1 MIPARPKRVLV
12 TGVSNPLGA
21 EVARRL
27 APHVPHLFGCDLRD
41 PISALEEMDFVH
53 ADTRHVAI
61 GKLIR
66 QLNVDTVVHLAVLV
80 DSPRDERSIHE
91 TDVIGTMN
99 VLAGCSAPS
108 GHVRRLIVKSSQA
121 IYGAGPSDPSF
132 FSEEMT
138 SLERPVSSVTGDLLD
153 MEQLVSEF
161 AVRNE
166 SCQVTVLRLGFR
178 VSEDTTLARYLS
190 LPIVPTFAGFDPR
203 LQLLHE
209 DDAVEAIVR
218 AVLGQQRGVFNVA
231 AQGVVLLSQAIAI
244 MGGTPAPILPPY
256 GRWIGRLALR
266 ALTHVHLQAHL
277 ADLIAF
283 GSVMDWS
290 RLEAEFGWRPAYTSR
305 AVMDALARGK
315 ALEVIEAPSPPQE
328 YELQVYLQ
336 RRRRNARNGQL
347 AGAAL
352 EAHR

>member
-1 MIPARPKRVLV
+1 MTPSRVLI

-27 APHVPHLFGCDLRD
+27 APHVPYLFGCDVKD

-53 ADTRHVAI
+53 ADTRHTAI

-66 QLNVDTVVHLAVLV
+66 QLRVDTVVHLAVMV
-80 DSPRDERSIHE
+80 DSPKDERSIHE

-99 VLAGCSAPS
+99 VLMGCSGPS
-108 GHVRRLIVKSSQA
+108 STVRRLIVKSSQA
-121 IYGAGPSDPSF
+121 IYGAGPGDPSF

-138 SLERPVSSVTGDLLD
+138 SVERPSSSMTRELLE

-161 AVRNE
+161 ALRND

-178 VSEDTTLARYLS
+178 VSEDTTLASYLS

-218 AVLGQQRGVFNVA
+218 SVLGQHPGVFNVA
-231 AQGVVLLSQAIAI
+231 AGGVVLLSQAIAI
-244 MGGTPAPILPPY
+244 MGGRPAPILPPY
-256 GRWIGRLALR
+256 GHWLARMVLR
-266 ALTHVHLQAHL
+266 TLTRVDVQAHL
-277 ADLIAF
+277 ADVIAF
-283 GSVMDWS
+283 GSVADCS
-290 RLEAEFGWRPAYTSR
+290 RLAAEFGWIPAYGSR
-305 AVMDALARGK
+305 AVMDSLARGRT
-315 ALEVIEAPSPPQE
+315 LEVIETPSPPQE

-336 RRRRNARNGQL
+336 RRRREARNG
-347 AGAAL
+347 
-352 EAHR
+352 HRDATVLQARR